1 MHRTDAPGHVGNLH
15 VDLNPPTPGT
25 TVAAATL
32 NASQEELCG
41 LVEDLGIALVKG
53 TNTQVKTAIRA
64 LFAMGRPSIAA
75 TVGSNALTVSIKNL
89 KTGADAAAGSPIA
102 FQFLDSAALNS
113 SVPVEANLAA
123 ASSIVISSGSTMGAV
138 NGVPFRLWLVMFK
151 DGANLR
157 PGLINCRN
165 GTDIFPL
172 GQFPI
177 ASSTAEGGA
186 GGADSA
192 HVFYTGVAVAAKAY
206 VVLGYL
212 EWQAGLAAA
221 GTWNVAPTIVQLF
234 GSNVP
239 LPGQELQSARVATGA
254 WATGTTVIPGDDTIP
269 QNTEGDQ
276 YMSVSITPRAAANVL
291 RAQVGLGGYSSGGA
305 AGWNVIALFV
315 DAAADTLAAF
325 PVVNGAGT
333 TRGGNVIN
341 HELVAGGVAAR
352 TFKMRAGP
360 VAADTFSFNGHLG
373 ARVLGGTLNSY
384 ISVKEV
390 QA

>member
-1 MHRTDAPGHVGNLH
+1 MHRTDAPGHVANLH
-15 VDLNPPTPGT
+15 VDLNPPIPGT

-186 GGADSA
+186 GAADSA

-239 LPGQELQSARVATGA
+239 LPGASIQAARTSTGA
-254 WATGTTVIPGDDTIP
+254 YATGTTVMPVDDTIP
-269 QNTEGDQ
+269 QNTEGNQ
-276 YMSVSITPRAAANVL
+276 YMSVALTPRAAANVL
-291 RAQVGLGGYSSGGA
+291 RVRGCVGFYYSDMDPNSG
-305 AGWNVIALFV
+305 ALFADSVV
-315 DAAADTLAAF
+315 DALVATCFNRGSGNLYEGGKTLDYE
-325 PVVNGAGT
+325 G
-333 TRGGNVIN
+333 I
-341 HELVAGGVAAR
+341 AGGVATR
-352 TFKMRAGP
+352 TFKLRAGP
-360 VAADTFSFNGHLG
+360 HVAGTFSFNGHLG
-373 ARVLGGTLNSY
+373 SRIYGGVSNSY
-384 ISVKEV
+384 IDV
-390 QA
+390 QEIQA